1 MGIHILLSFPLGV
14 QVKISPEALEERVAI
29 YPPPSQAGLEGR
41 GCDPHRT
48 SSLLSLAPS
57 PLLRV
62 SVSPQTFAALA
73 LFLLSVYSA
82 ACHRDTF
89 LEHPDCRHATP
100 GSDVFLPGI
109 VCGSIE
115 T

>member
-41 GCDPHRT
+41 GGDPHRT

-62 SVSPQTFAALA
+62 SFSPKRLLPSHCSFSLFILLHVTAILFWSTPTAGMLHPVPMCFSQA
-73 LFLLSVYSA
+73 LFA
-82 ACHRDTF
+82 
-89 LEHPDCRHATP
+89 
-100 GSDVFLPGI
+100 GQ
-109 VCGSIE
+109 
-115 T
+115 